1 MIINVVLVLPIIM
14 YCDFD
19 TTSGSGFT
27 RPVPQVYG
35 GEIII
40 DVIQPA

>member
-19 TTSGSGFT
+19 TTPGAGFT
-27 RPVPQVYG
+27 RPIPRVYD